1 MPGSS
6 VVSWLGVVKVVVV
19 GVAWLGVVEEAAVEE
34 EAAVGE
40 A

>member
-6 VVSWLGVVKVVVV
+6 VVSWLGVVKVVV

>member
-6 VVSWLGVVKVVVV
+6 VVSWLGVVKVVV
-19 GVAWLGVVEEAAVEE
+19 GVGVVEEAAVEE